1 MAQDYFLDLKQI
13 NLINIGNKIDIILS
27 RYYIFNYLNLFQYQK
42 QIKHMKVNQLIFL
55 DHFVERH

>member
-13 NLINIGNKIDIILS
+13 NLINIG
-27 RYYIFNYLNLFQYQK
+27 NLFQYQK